1 MTADD
6 VDKAIDAAFLAEV
19 SRLYAVLAEANAN
32 HEGGGRDRFLKG
44 LVNAMEASR
53 QAKAAAA
60 TFRDYP

>member
-1 MTADD
+1 MSPQD

-19 SRLYAVLAEANAN
+19 ARLYVVLASAIAN

-53 QAKAAAA
+53 QAKAAIV
-60 TFRDYP
+60 TFKDYP